1 MNRNDDRPVS
11 VMGIIGMI
19 VAGIAAL
26 AVVIVAI
33 IGIVILAGSLHGGY
47 SRSQRVKNARN
58 HVLVVEQQIKQQQQQ
73 VLVVEQLAEQRYQEA
88 IGIKRAQ
95 DEINSTLTDR
105 YIQHEAIQ
113 AQEAI
118 ANSGRNNTVIY
129 VPSGPNGVPIQVT
142 DPAAIAGQDKAT
154 SPG

>member
-1 MNRNDDRPVS
+1 MSMNRNDDRPVS

-33 IGIVILAGSLHGGY
+33 IGIV
-47 SRSQRVKNARN
+47 
-58 HVLVVEQQIKQQQQQ
+58 
-73 VLVVEQLAEQRYQEA
+73 
-88 IGIKRAQ
+88 
-95 DEINSTLTDR
+95 
-105 YIQHEAIQ
+105 IQHEAIQ